1 MFVFKVG
8 LNKKANESENTE
20 TKLLFCT
27 TGVIL
32 SKLVAVKEMNKYTH
46 IILDEVHERDID
58 MDFLL
63 IVVKRLLALNSKNTK
78 VILMS
83 ATVDAKMF
91 ANYFSYEMNGIFGP
105 AKVFNLDPCMNYE
118 VTFDYLDNLK
128 FTKYTEAVVDYIDP
142 MITDEM
148 YIIAQR
154 VVMVTL
160 RTIRHTMNNTLEAP
174 SILVFLPG
182 IHEIEHFHRLL
193 NGNEEIESNSKICV
207 LHSTLSTQEQKIA
220 FTSTSTPKIILSTN
234 IAESSVTIPDIEY
247 VVDFCLTKYL
257 TTAVGSNMSLLK
269 TDWASKQNCEQRAG
283 RVGRVSPGRV
293 YRLVHKCFYEVS
305 ES

>member
-1 MFVFKVG
+1 
-8 LNKKANESENTE
+8 
-20 TKLLFCT
+20 
-27 TGVIL
+27 
-32 SKLVAVKEMNKYTH
+32 MNKYSH

-78 VILMS
+78 LILMS
-83 ATVDAKMF
+83 ATVDARRF
-91 ANYFSYEMNGIFGP
+91 ADYFSYEMDGVFGP
-105 AKVFNLDPCMNYE
+105 AQVFSLDPSMNFQ
-118 VTFDYLDNLK
+118 VTFNYLENLQ
-128 FTKYTEAVVDYIDP
+128 FTKYTDSVIDYLEP

-148 YIIAQR
+148 YFVAQR

-160 RTIRHTMNNTLEAP
+160 RTIINSMKNSMMNNEAP

-193 NGNEEIESNSKICV
+193 IGREEIESNCKICV

-220 FTSTSTPKIILSTN
+220 FSSTTTPKIILSTN
-234 IAESSVTIPDIEY
+234 IAESSVTIPDIKY
-247 VVDFCLTKYL
+247 VIDFCMTKYL
-257 TTAVGSNMSLLK
+257 TTASGSSMSTLQ

-283 RVGRVSPGRV
+283 RVGRVSPGFV
-293 YRLVHKCFYEVS
+293 YRLVHQSFYDVS
-305 ES
+305 L

>member
-1 MFVFKVG
+1 MG
-8 LNKKANESENTE
+8 LNKKVNECENNE

-32 SKLVAVKEMNKYTH
+32 SKLVSTKEMNKYTH

-91 ANYFSYEMNGIFGP
+91 ADYFSYEMNNIFGP
-105 AKVFNLDPCMNYE
+105 AKVFQLEPCMNFD
-118 VTFDYLDNLK
+118 VTFDYLENLQ
-128 FTKYTEAVVDYIDP
+128 FTKFTEAVIDYFDP
-142 MITDEM
+142 KITDKM
-148 YIIAQR
+148 YLIAQR
-154 VVMVTL
+154 VVMITL
-160 RTIRHTMNNTLEAP
+160 RTIRHSMTNTLEAP

-193 NGNEEIESNSKICV
+193 NGNAEIESNSKICV

-220 FTSTSTPKIILSTN
+220 FTSTTMPKIILSTN

-257 TTAVGSNMSLLK
+257 TTASGSNMSTLQ
-269 TDWASKQNCEQRAG
+269 TDWASKQNCKQRAG

-293 YRLVHKCFYEVS
+293 YRLVHKNFYDVS